1 MIMHPLP
8 RTSNR
13 FVVPVCF
20 VLLLTG
26 WGCSESPVG
35 PSGSE
40 SPSGFAASASGT
52 NYVSVLLTGRVVSV
66 TDPTASLA
74 GAVSVG
80 DEVTG
85 FYTFD
90 KTVPDTDPDP
100 QMGIYQFNS
109 MPCRM
114 WFDVG
119 GLVFVSDPAAIDMN
133 IRLRNDKG
141 RNPKD
146 QCDVNS
152 LGNLPVVPG
161 VDLTSIKLSLVD
173 RTAVALPSDALIDA
187 QTQLTDWP
195 TQRDLEFTGPNGLV
209 VVADLLQM
217 SHKPVPEEIEWDPAD
232 FVTN

>member
-1 MIMHPLP
+1 MHPLP
-8 RTSNR
+8 RTAKR
-13 FVVPVCF
+13 VVVPVCF

-26 WGCSESPVG
+26 WGCSDSPVG
-35 PSGSE
+35 VNSE
-40 SPSGFAASASGT
+40 SPSGIAAAASST
-52 NYVSVLLTGRVVSV
+52 NYMTVLLTGRVVSV
-66 TDPTASLA
+66 TDPTASLG
-74 GAVSVG
+74 GAVAVG
-80 DEVTG
+80 DEVAG

-90 KTVPDTDPDP
+90 KTVPDTDPSP
-100 QMGIYQFNS
+100 QMGIYPFSS

-119 GLVFVSDPAAIDMN
+119 GLVFASDPAAITMD

-141 RNPKD
+141 KNPKD

-173 RTAVALPSDALIDA
+173 RTATALSSDALVDA
-187 QTQLTDWP
+187 QTSLAAWP

-209 VVADLLQM
+209 IVADLLQM
-217 SHKPVPEEIEWDPAD
+217 TPKPLPEQNEAD
-232 FVTN
+232 QDAFVAP